1 MKGAFIPLILL
12 NSKVVADR
20 EKVVY
25 MGDVEGS
32 DANVIVGEVNENE
45 AMTLERFF
53 TVGEVVEF
61 WEGAYVSGKRS
72 DSGEPAFVKRVEGNG
87 VYSIKMV
94 GSTRGQFRKAGWKSL
109 FKQGSFN
116 KNVAMGY
123 GSRVRGEKRL
133 KERAKEEEEAKLG
146 VELRATQRELDKK
159 AKEKKQL
166 EKEGEDRLKFQ
177 EKQARHAAKNLS
189 NVHKR
194 ELAEMRGDLE
204 RTRLEEIKMQ
214 EDCVRALRQN
224 TRQITRDLE
233 QTQQDLIDKTER
245 SDALDK
251 AVKKGFEKLDGLREN
266 GLRWKSKYTLEKAE
280 VMLRDEKIVAGALE
294 RRELGRALERDAKRN
309 GDLVG
314 DLRTRLESAGAQ
326 AQVSYFCL
334 LVFLE
339 LTVFLHR

>member
-1 MKGAFIPLILL
+1 MKGAFIPLILF
-12 NSKVVADR
+12 NSKVVAERD
-20 EKVVY
+20 KVVY

-32 DANVIVGEVNENE
+32 DANVMVGEGNENG
-45 AMTLERFF
+45 AMTCERFF

-116 KNVAMGY
+116 KKGARGD
-123 GSRVRGEKRL
+123 GARVREETRL
-133 KERAKEEEEAKLG
+133 KQRAKDEAEAKLG
-146 VELRATQRELDKK
+146 AELRATKRELGKK
-159 AKEKKQL
+159 DKEKKQM
-166 EKEGEDRLKFQ
+166 EKDVEDRLKHQ
-177 EKQARHAAKNLS
+177 EKQARNAAKDLS
-189 NVHKR
+189 NGHKR
-194 ELAEMRGDLE
+194 ELAEMRGDLK
-204 RTRLEEIKMQ
+204 RTREEEIKLQ
-214 EDCVRALRQN
+214 EDFVRALRQN

-251 AVKKGFEKLDGLREN
+251 AVKKGVQKLDALRED

-280 VMLRDEKIVAGALE
+280 VMLREEEIVAGALE
-294 RRELGRALERDAKRN
+294 RRELGRAWERDAKRN
-309 GDLVG
+309 ADLVD
-314 DLRTRLESAGAQ
+314 DLRTQLELAGAQ
-326 AQVSYFCL
+326 AQVSSFCL
-334 LVFLE
+334 LISSFMN
-339 LTVFLHR
+339 